1 MLSWPYFDLKRMPIV
16 PVYIKYRVADGHILL
31 CLLLQGVDVNNM
43 CDGRYPIHF
52 AADYGQTEVVEYL
65 ISKGANVNVSEEFLQ
80 GILLGIFVRLC
91 GVRHEKAVWDYM
103 QCLSPIFLHV

>member
-1 MLSWPYFDLKRMPIV
+1 M
-16 PVYIKYRVADGHILL
+16 LL

-65 ISKGANVNVSEEFLQ
+65 ISKGADVNVSEEFCRRFFWGDL
-80 GILLGIFVRLC
+80 
-91 GVRHEKAVWDYM
+91 
-103 QCLSPIFLHV
+103 

>member
-1 MLSWPYFDLKRMPIV
+1 
-16 PVYIKYRVADGHILL
+16 
-31 CLLLQGVDVNNM
+31 M

-80 GILLGIFVRLC
+80 GIIFGRFVRLC
-91 GVRHEKAVWDYM
+91 GVRHGKLYGITCSVYPRSFFMFDALQWHMTAINSV
-103 QCLSPIFLHV
+103 